1 MSKKYLGEQIDI
13 HAGGEDLVFPHH
25 ENEIAQS
32 EAANG
37 KEFARYWM
45 HNAFLNIDNRKMS
58 KSLGNFRTVRE
69 ISEQYDLQVLRFFM
83 LSAHYRS
90 PLNFSADLM
99 EASANG
105 LERIVNAVDNLKHLM
120 GAAQTEAMNEAENAT
135 FAQTEEFV
143 KEFEAAM
150 DDDFNTADAI
160 AAIFDLVKFAN
171 TTASAESS
179 KEYLKKLFD
188 LIVKLGDVL
197 GLILDKEEE
206 LLDADIEKLIEERQ
220 AARKAKDFARADA
233 IRDELLAKG
242 IILKDT
248 REGVQWKK
256 A

>member
-1 MSKKYLGEQIDI
+1 MENNYGTIVSFRPDI
-13 HAGGEDLVFPHH
+13 KVVDATLRDGGLV
-25 ENEIAQS
+25 N
-32 EAANG
+32 
-37 KEFARYWM
+37 
-45 HNAFLNIDNRKMS
+45 
-58 KSLGNFRTVRE
+58 NFG
-69 ISEQYDLQVLRFFM
+69 F
-83 LSAHYRS
+83 
-90 PLNFSADLM
+90 
-99 EASANG
+99 
-105 LERIVNAVDNLKHLM
+105 
-120 GAAQTEAMNEAENAT
+120 
-135 FAQTEEFV
+135 TEEFV